1 MKTARPA
8 QNHSDNRA
16 DSRLQ
21 YPERKLCHSHCGRR
35 VDKSSVERV
44 ADNHYNSA
52 ERHTDTRSEFR
63 VFFKNVME
71 KNGDNDRLKSMCYKG
86 NEHRGRIKKQV
97 SEKRAD
103 TADHKRRDRIEQ
115 YRRKADNDI
124 VKIQMSAGNGNAER
138 AQSDVHRHKDC
149 GGA

>member
-1 MKTARPA
+1 MNMSLKIT
-8 QNHSDNRA
+8 NR
-16 DSRLQ
+16 
-21 YPERKLCHSHCGRR
+21 
-35 VDKSSVERV
+35 DKILLVLLAV
-44 ADNHYNSA
+44 ILFAGMMYVYGIMPTNS
-52 ERHTDTRSEFR
+52 EIETL
-63 VFFKNVME
+63 E
-71 KNGDNDRLKSMCYKG
+71 KQ
-86 NEHRGRIKKQV
+86 IT
-97 SEKRAD
+97 EKCAD